1 MDKIHAMQLFI
12 RVADLES
19 FSRAAETL
27 ALPKGSV
34 SRQIQAL
41 ENRLGT
47 QLLHRTTRR
56 VSLTQD
62 GMVYY
67 ERAKDLL
74 ANLDEL
80 DGMFQHDPSSI
91 SGRLRVDMPVGVARN
106 LVIPKLPAF
115 LQHYPGIELELSSSD
130 RLVDVIREGFD
141 CVVRVGTLKDSG
153 LIARPLGKLSVIN
166 CASPDYLTR
175 FGYPETLGDLGAAR
189 PGLRLPGAMDAYEQ
203 GVRAILG
210 QLVSVAMAARLTA
223 KVAAGWGEPLAEAP
237 GYVLFPTPEAL
248 SRADPQALKA
258 LGMPL
263 RRAEALIHLARAAL
277 SGELPLTA
285 PADIDAGLRQLQALP
300 GIGRW
305 TANYFALRGWQAKD
319 IFLPDDYLI
328 KQRFPGMT
336 PAAIA
341 RYARRWQ
348 PMRSYA
354 LLHIWYTDDWI
365 PAAE

>member
-1 MDKIHAMQLFI
+1 MVLLPWTPPYDWAWMVGFLQARAVAGVERFHDGGYSRSFGVEGHRGLIHLAPDEEAQGLRVTLSPGLQPVAEICYARIGQLF
-12 RVADLES
+12 DL
-19 FSRAAETL
+19 ACD
-27 ALPKGSV
+27 P
-34 SRQIQAL
+34 RQ
-41 ENRLGT
+41 
-47 QLLHRTTRR
+47 
-56 VSLTQD
+56 
-62 GMVYY
+62 
-67 ERAKDLL
+67 
-74 ANLDEL
+74 
-80 DGMFQHDPSSI
+80 
-91 SGRLRVDMPVGVARN
+91 VAR
-106 LVIPKLPAF
+106 
-115 LQHYPGIELELSSSD
+115 
-130 RLVDVIREGFD
+130 
-141 CVVRVGTLKDSG
+141 
-153 LIARPLGKLSVIN
+153 
-166 CASPDYLTR
+166 
-175 FGYPETLGDLGAAR
+175 TLGDLAQAR
-189 PGLRLPGAMDAYEQ
+189 PGLRLPGALDAFEQ
-203 GVRAILG
+203 AVRAVLG

-285 PADIDAGLRQLQALP
+285 PADIHAGLRQLQTLP

-319 IFLPDDYLI
+319 VFLPDDYLI

-354 LLHIWYTDDWI
+354 LLHIWYTDDWA

>member
-1 MDKIHAMQLFI
+1 MVLLPWTPPYDWAWMVSFLQARAVAGVERFHDGGYSRSFRVAGHGGLIHLAPDEEAQGLRVTLSPGLQPVAEICYARIGQLF
-12 RVADLES
+12 DL
-19 FSRAAETL
+19 AC
-27 ALPKGSV
+27 
-34 SRQIQAL
+34 
-41 ENRLGT
+41 
-47 QLLHRTTRR
+47 
-56 VSLTQD
+56 
-62 GMVYY
+62 
-67 ERAKDLL
+67 
-74 ANLDEL
+74 
-80 DGMFQHDPSSI
+80 DPQQ
-91 SGRLRVDMPVGVARN
+91 VAR
-106 LVIPKLPAF
+106 
-115 LQHYPGIELELSSSD
+115 
-130 RLVDVIREGFD
+130 
-141 CVVRVGTLKDSG
+141 
-153 LIARPLGKLSVIN
+153 
-166 CASPDYLTR
+166 
-175 FGYPETLGDLGAAR
+175 TLGDLAQAR
-189 PGLRLPGAMDAYEQ
+189 PGLRLPGALDAFEQ
-203 GVRAILG
+203 AVRAVLG

-223 KVAAGWGEPLAEAP
+223 KVAAGWGEPLADAP

-248 SRADPQALKA
+248 SRADPQGLKA

-354 LLHIWYTDDWI
+354 LLHIWYTDDWA

>member
-1 MDKIHAMQLFI
+1 MVLLPWTPPYDWAWMVGFLQARAVAGVERFHDGGYSRSFGVEGHRGLIHL
-12 RVADLES
+12 
-19 FSRAAETL
+19 TL
-27 ALPKGSV
+27 DEEAQGL
-34 SRQIQAL
+34 
-41 ENRLGT
+41 
-47 QLLHRTTRR
+47 R
-56 VSLTQD
+56 VSLSPGLQPVAEICYARI
-62 GMVYY
+62 GQLF
-67 ERAKDLL
+67 DLACDPRQVAGALGPL
-74 ANLDEL
+74 AE
-80 DGMFQHDPSSI
+80 
-91 SGRLRVDMPVGVARN
+91 
-106 LVIPKLPAF
+106 
-115 LQHYPGIELELSSSD
+115 
-130 RLVDVIREGFD
+130 
-141 CVVRVGTLKDSG
+141 
-153 LIARPLGKLSVIN
+153 
-166 CASPDYLTR
+166 
-175 FGYPETLGDLGAAR
+175 AR
-189 PGLRLPGAMDAYEQ
+189 PGLRLPGALDAFEQ
-203 GVRAILG
+203 AVRAVLG

-285 PADIDAGLRQLQALP
+285 PADIDAGLRQLQSMP

>member
-1 MDKIHAMQLFI
+1 MVLLPWTPPYDWAWMVGFLQARAVAGVERFHDGGYSRSFGVEGHRGLIHLAPDEEAQGLRVTLSPGLQPVAEICYARIGQLFDLACDP
-12 RVADLES
+12 RQVAGALGPL
-19 FSRAAETL
+19 AE
-27 ALPKGSV
+27 
-34 SRQIQAL
+34 
-41 ENRLGT
+41 
-47 QLLHRTTRR
+47 
-56 VSLTQD
+56 
-62 GMVYY
+62 
-67 ERAKDLL
+67 
-74 ANLDEL
+74 
-80 DGMFQHDPSSI
+80 
-91 SGRLRVDMPVGVARN
+91 
-106 LVIPKLPAF
+106 
-115 LQHYPGIELELSSSD
+115 
-130 RLVDVIREGFD
+130 
-141 CVVRVGTLKDSG
+141 
-153 LIARPLGKLSVIN
+153 
-166 CASPDYLTR
+166 
-175 FGYPETLGDLGAAR
+175 AR
-189 PGLRLPGAMDAYEQ
+189 PGLRLPGALDAFEQ
-203 GVRAILG
+203 AVRAVLG

-237 GYVLFPTPEAL
+237 GYVLFPMPEAL

-285 PADIDAGLRQLQALP
+285 PADIDAGLRQLQTLP

-354 LLHIWYTDDWI
+354 LLHIWYTDDWA

>member
-1 MDKIHAMQLFI
+1 MVLLPWTPPYDWAWMVGFLQARAVAGVERFHDGGYSRSFGVEGHRGLIHLAPDEEAQGLRVTLSPGLQPVAEICYARIGQLF
-12 RVADLES
+12 DL
-19 FSRAAETL
+19 ACD
-27 ALPKGSV
+27 P
-34 SRQIQAL
+34 RQ
-41 ENRLGT
+41 
-47 QLLHRTTRR
+47 
-56 VSLTQD
+56 
-62 GMVYY
+62 
-67 ERAKDLL
+67 
-74 ANLDEL
+74 
-80 DGMFQHDPSSI
+80 
-91 SGRLRVDMPVGVARN
+91 VAR
-106 LVIPKLPAF
+106 A
-115 LQHYPGIELELSSSD
+115 
-130 RLVDVIREGFD
+130 
-141 CVVRVGTLKDSG
+141 
-153 LIARPLGKLSVIN
+153 LGSL
-166 CASPDYLTR
+166 AQ
-175 FGYPETLGDLGAAR
+175 AR
-189 PGLRLPGAMDAYEQ
+189 PGLRLPGALDAFEQ
-203 GVRAILG
+203 AVRAVLG

-237 GYVLFPTPEAL
+237 GSVLFPTPEAL

-285 PADIDAGLRQLQALP
+285 PADIDAWLRQLQTLP

-354 LLHIWYTDDWI
+354 LLHIWYTDDWA

>member
-1 MDKIHAMQLFI
+1 MVLLPWTPPYDWAWMVGFLQARAVAGVERLHDGGYSRSFRVAGHGGLIHLAPDEEAQGLRVTLSPGLQPVAEICYARIGQLF
-12 RVADLES
+12 DL
-19 FSRAAETL
+19 AC
-27 ALPKGSV
+27 
-34 SRQIQAL
+34 
-41 ENRLGT
+41 
-47 QLLHRTTRR
+47 
-56 VSLTQD
+56 
-62 GMVYY
+62 
-67 ERAKDLL
+67 
-74 ANLDEL
+74 
-80 DGMFQHDPSSI
+80 DPQQ
-91 SGRLRVDMPVGVARN
+91 VAR
-106 LVIPKLPAF
+106 
-115 LQHYPGIELELSSSD
+115 
-130 RLVDVIREGFD
+130 
-141 CVVRVGTLKDSG
+141 
-153 LIARPLGKLSVIN
+153 
-166 CASPDYLTR
+166 
-175 FGYPETLGDLGAAR
+175 TLGDLAQAR
-189 PGLRLPGAMDAYEQ
+189 PGLRLPGALDAFEQ
-203 GVRAILG
+203 AVRAVLG

-223 KVAAGWGEPLAEAP
+223 KVAAGWGEPLTKAP

-285 PADIDAGLRQLQALP
+285 PADIDAGLRQLQSLP

-354 LLHIWYTDDWI
+354 LLHIWYTDDWA

>member
-1 MDKIHAMQLFI
+1 MVLLPWTPPYDWAWMVGFLQARAVAGVERFHDGGYSRSFGVEGHRGLIH
-12 RVADLES
+12 
-19 FSRAAETL
+19 L
-27 ALPKGSV
+27 APDEEAQGL
-34 SRQIQAL
+34 
-41 ENRLGT
+41 
-47 QLLHRTTRR
+47 R
-56 VSLTQD
+56 VSLSPGLQPVAEICYARI
-62 GMVYY
+62 GQLF
-67 ERAKDLL
+67 DL
-74 ANLDEL
+74 AC
-80 DGMFQHDPSSI
+80 DP
-91 SGRLRVDMPVGVARN
+91 RQVAR
-106 LVIPKLPAF
+106 A
-115 LQHYPGIELELSSSD
+115 
-130 RLVDVIREGFD
+130 
-141 CVVRVGTLKDSG
+141 
-153 LIARPLGKLSVIN
+153 LGSL
-166 CASPDYLTR
+166 AQ
-175 FGYPETLGDLGAAR
+175 AR
-189 PGLRLPGAMDAYEQ
+189 PGLRLPGALDAFEQ
-203 GVRAILG
+203 AVRAVLG

-285 PADIDAGLRQLQALP
+285 PADIDAGLRQLQTLP

-354 LLHIWYTDDWI
+354 LLHIWYTDDWA

>member
-1 MDKIHAMQLFI
+1 MVLLPWTPPYDWAWMVGFLQARAVAGVERFHDGGYSRSFGVEGHRGLIHLAPDEEAQGLRVTLSPGLQPVAEICYARIGQLF
-12 RVADLES
+12 DL
-19 FSRAAETL
+19 ACDQ
-27 ALPKGSV
+27 
-34 SRQIQAL
+34 RQ
-41 ENRLGT
+41 
-47 QLLHRTTRR
+47 
-56 VSLTQD
+56 
-62 GMVYY
+62 
-67 ERAKDLL
+67 
-74 ANLDEL
+74 
-80 DGMFQHDPSSI
+80 
-91 SGRLRVDMPVGVARN
+91 VAR
-106 LVIPKLPAF
+106 
-115 LQHYPGIELELSSSD
+115 
-130 RLVDVIREGFD
+130 
-141 CVVRVGTLKDSG
+141 
-153 LIARPLGKLSVIN
+153 
-166 CASPDYLTR
+166 
-175 FGYPETLGDLGAAR
+175 TLGDLAQAR
-189 PGLRLPGAMDAYEQ
+189 PGLRLPGALDAFEQ
-203 GVRAILG
+203 AVRAVLG

-237 GYVLFPTPEAL
+237 GSVLFPTPEAL

-285 PADIDAGLRQLQALP
+285 PADIDAGLRQLQTLP

-354 LLHIWYTDDWI
+354 LLHIWYTDDWA

>member
-1 MDKIHAMQLFI
+1 MVLLPWTPPYDWAWMVGFLQARAVAGVERFHDGGYSRSFRVAGHGGLIHLAPDEEAQGLRVTLSPGLQPVAEICYARIGQLF
-12 RVADLES
+12 DL
-19 FSRAAETL
+19 AC
-27 ALPKGSV
+27 
-34 SRQIQAL
+34 
-41 ENRLGT
+41 
-47 QLLHRTTRR
+47 
-56 VSLTQD
+56 
-62 GMVYY
+62 
-67 ERAKDLL
+67 
-74 ANLDEL
+74 
-80 DGMFQHDPSSI
+80 DPQQ
-91 SGRLRVDMPVGVARN
+91 VAR
-106 LVIPKLPAF
+106 
-115 LQHYPGIELELSSSD
+115 
-130 RLVDVIREGFD
+130 
-141 CVVRVGTLKDSG
+141 
-153 LIARPLGKLSVIN
+153 
-166 CASPDYLTR
+166 
-175 FGYPETLGDLGAAR
+175 TLGDLAQAR
-189 PGLRLPGAMDAYEQ
+189 PGLRLPGALDAFEQ
-203 GVRAILG
+203 AVRAVLG

-223 KVAAGWGEPLAEAP
+223 KVAAGWGEPLADAP

-248 SRADPQALKA
+248 SRADPQGLKA

-285 PADIDAGLRQLQALP
+285 PADIDAGLRQLQTLP

-354 LLHIWYTDDWI
+354 LLHIWYTDDWA

>member
-1 MDKIHAMQLFI
+1 MVLLPWTPPYDWAWMVGFLQARAVAGVERFHDGGYSRSFRVAGHGGLIHLAPDEEAQGLRVTLSPGLQPVAEICYARIGQLF
-12 RVADLES
+12 DL
-19 FSRAAETL
+19 AC
-27 ALPKGSV
+27 
-34 SRQIQAL
+34 
-41 ENRLGT
+41 
-47 QLLHRTTRR
+47 
-56 VSLTQD
+56 
-62 GMVYY
+62 
-67 ERAKDLL
+67 
-74 ANLDEL
+74 
-80 DGMFQHDPSSI
+80 DP
-91 SGRLRVDMPVGVARN
+91 
-106 LVIPKLPAF
+106 
-115 LQHYPGIELELSSSD
+115 QQ
-130 RLVDVIREGFD
+130 
-141 CVVRVGTLKDSG
+141 VVR
-153 LIARPLGKLSVIN
+153 
-166 CASPDYLTR
+166 
-175 FGYPETLGDLGAAR
+175 TLGDLAQAR
-189 PGLRLPGAMDAYEQ
+189 PGLRLPGALDAFEQ
-203 GVRAILG
+203 AVRAVLG

-223 KVAAGWGEPLAEAP
+223 KVAAGWGEPLADAP

-248 SRADPQALKA
+248 SRADPQGLKA

-285 PADIDAGLRQLQALP
+285 PAEIDAGLRQLQALP

-354 LLHIWYTDDWI
+354 LLHIWYTDDWA

>member
-1 MDKIHAMQLFI
+1 MVLLPWAPPYDWAWMVGFLQARAVAGVERFHDGGYSRSFGVEGHRGLIHLAPDEEAQGLRVTLSPGLQPVAEICYARIGQLFDLACDP
-12 RVADLES
+12 RQVAGALGPL
-19 FSRAAETL
+19 AE
-27 ALPKGSV
+27 
-34 SRQIQAL
+34 
-41 ENRLGT
+41 
-47 QLLHRTTRR
+47 
-56 VSLTQD
+56 
-62 GMVYY
+62 
-67 ERAKDLL
+67 
-74 ANLDEL
+74 
-80 DGMFQHDPSSI
+80 
-91 SGRLRVDMPVGVARN
+91 
-106 LVIPKLPAF
+106 
-115 LQHYPGIELELSSSD
+115 
-130 RLVDVIREGFD
+130 
-141 CVVRVGTLKDSG
+141 
-153 LIARPLGKLSVIN
+153 
-166 CASPDYLTR
+166 
-175 FGYPETLGDLGAAR
+175 AR
-189 PGLRLPGAMDAYEQ
+189 PGLRLPGALDAFEQ
-203 GVRAILG
+203 AVRAVLG

-277 SGELPLTA
+277 SGELPLKA
-285 PADIDAGLRQLQALP
+285 PADIDAGLRQLQSMP

>member
-1 MDKIHAMQLFI
+1 MVLLPWTPPYDWGWMVGFLQARAVAGVERFHDGGYSRSFRVAGHGGLIHLAPDEEAQGLRVTLSPGLQPVAEICYARIGQLF
-12 RVADLES
+12 DL
-19 FSRAAETL
+19 AC
-27 ALPKGSV
+27 
-34 SRQIQAL
+34 
-41 ENRLGT
+41 
-47 QLLHRTTRR
+47 
-56 VSLTQD
+56 
-62 GMVYY
+62 
-67 ERAKDLL
+67 
-74 ANLDEL
+74 
-80 DGMFQHDPSSI
+80 DPQQ
-91 SGRLRVDMPVGVARN
+91 VAR
-106 LVIPKLPAF
+106 
-115 LQHYPGIELELSSSD
+115 
-130 RLVDVIREGFD
+130 
-141 CVVRVGTLKDSG
+141 
-153 LIARPLGKLSVIN
+153 
-166 CASPDYLTR
+166 
-175 FGYPETLGDLGAAR
+175 TLGDLAQAR
-189 PGLRLPGAMDAYEQ
+189 PGLRLPGALDAFEQ
-203 GVRAILG
+203 AVRAVLG

-223 KVAAGWGEPLAEAP
+223 KVAAGWGEPLADAP
-237 GYVLFPTPEAL
+237 GYILFPTPEAL
-248 SRADPQALKA
+248 SRADPQGLKA

-285 PADIDAGLRQLQALP
+285 PADIDAGLRQLQTLP

-354 LLHIWYTDDWI
+354 LLHIWYTDDWA

>member
-1 MDKIHAMQLFI
+1 MVLLPWTPPYDWAWMVGFLQARAVAGVERFHDGGYSRSFGVEGHRGLIHLAPDEEAQGLRVTLSPGLQPVAEICYARIGQLF
-12 RVADLES
+12 DL
-19 FSRAAETL
+19 ACD
-27 ALPKGSV
+27 P
-34 SRQIQAL
+34 RQ
-41 ENRLGT
+41 
-47 QLLHRTTRR
+47 
-56 VSLTQD
+56 
-62 GMVYY
+62 
-67 ERAKDLL
+67 
-74 ANLDEL
+74 
-80 DGMFQHDPSSI
+80 
-91 SGRLRVDMPVGVARN
+91 VAR
-106 LVIPKLPAF
+106 
-115 LQHYPGIELELSSSD
+115 
-130 RLVDVIREGFD
+130 
-141 CVVRVGTLKDSG
+141 
-153 LIARPLGKLSVIN
+153 
-166 CASPDYLTR
+166 
-175 FGYPETLGDLGAAR
+175 TLGDLAQAR
-189 PGLRLPGAMDAYEQ
+189 PGLRLPGALDAFEQ
-203 GVRAILG
+203 AVRAVLG

-237 GYVLFPTPEAL
+237 GYVLFPTPKAL

-285 PADIDAGLRQLQALP
+285 PADIDAGLRQLQTLP

-319 IFLPDDYLI
+319 VFLPDDYLI

-354 LLHIWYTDDWI
+354 LLHIWYTDDWRRRRNSRPGRI
-365 PAAE
+365 PLVSGR

>member
-1 MDKIHAMQLFI
+1 MVLLPWTPPYDWAWMVGFLQARAVAGVERFHDGGYSRSFRVAGHGGLIHLAPDEEAQGLRVTLSPGLQPVAEICYARIGQLF
-12 RVADLES
+12 DL
-19 FSRAAETL
+19 AC
-27 ALPKGSV
+27 
-34 SRQIQAL
+34 
-41 ENRLGT
+41 
-47 QLLHRTTRR
+47 
-56 VSLTQD
+56 
-62 GMVYY
+62 
-67 ERAKDLL
+67 
-74 ANLDEL
+74 
-80 DGMFQHDPSSI
+80 DPQQ
-91 SGRLRVDMPVGVARN
+91 VAR
-106 LVIPKLPAF
+106 
-115 LQHYPGIELELSSSD
+115 
-130 RLVDVIREGFD
+130 
-141 CVVRVGTLKDSG
+141 
-153 LIARPLGKLSVIN
+153 
-166 CASPDYLTR
+166 
-175 FGYPETLGDLGAAR
+175 TLGDLAQAR
-189 PGLRLPGAMDAYEQ
+189 PGLRLPGALDAFEQ
-203 GVRAILG
+203 AVRAVLG

-223 KVAAGWGEPLAEAP
+223 KVAAGWGEPLADAP

-248 SRADPQALKA
+248 SRADPQGLKA

-285 PADIDAGLRQLQALP
+285 PADIDAGLCQLQALP

-354 LLHIWYTDDWI
+354 LLHIWYTDDWA

>member
-1 MDKIHAMQLFI
+1 MVLLPWTPPYDWAWMVGFLQARAVAGVERFHDGGYSRSFGVEGHRGLIHLTPDEEAQGL
-12 RVADLES
+12 
-19 FSRAAETL
+19 
-27 ALPKGSV
+27 
-34 SRQIQAL
+34 
-41 ENRLGT
+41 
-47 QLLHRTTRR
+47 R
-56 VSLTQD
+56 VSLSPGLQPVAEICYARI
-62 GMVYY
+62 GQLF
-67 ERAKDLL
+67 DL
-74 ANLDEL
+74 AC
-80 DGMFQHDPSSI
+80 DP
-91 SGRLRVDMPVGVARN
+91 RQVAR
-106 LVIPKLPAF
+106 A
-115 LQHYPGIELELSSSD
+115 
-130 RLVDVIREGFD
+130 
-141 CVVRVGTLKDSG
+141 
-153 LIARPLGKLSVIN
+153 LGSL
-166 CASPDYLTR
+166 AQ
-175 FGYPETLGDLGAAR
+175 AR
-189 PGLRLPGAMDAYEQ
+189 PGLRLPGALDAFEQ
-203 GVRAILG
+203 AVRAVLG

-223 KVAAGWGEPLAEAP
+223 KVAAGWGELLAEAP

-285 PADIDAGLRQLQALP
+285 PADIDAGLRQLQTLS

-354 LLHIWYTDDWI
+354 LLHIWYTDDWA

>member
-1 MDKIHAMQLFI
+1 MVLLPWTPPYDWAWMVGFLQARAVAGVERFDEGGYSRSFGVEGHRGLIHLAPDEEAQGLRVTLSPGLQPVAEICYARIGQLF
-12 RVADLES
+12 DL
-19 FSRAAETL
+19 ACD
-27 ALPKGSV
+27 
-34 SRQIQAL
+34 SRQ
-41 ENRLGT
+41 
-47 QLLHRTTRR
+47 
-56 VSLTQD
+56 
-62 GMVYY
+62 
-67 ERAKDLL
+67 
-74 ANLDEL
+74 
-80 DGMFQHDPSSI
+80 
-91 SGRLRVDMPVGVARN
+91 VAR
-106 LVIPKLPAF
+106 A
-115 LQHYPGIELELSSSD
+115 
-130 RLVDVIREGFD
+130 
-141 CVVRVGTLKDSG
+141 
-153 LIARPLGKLSVIN
+153 LGSL
-166 CASPDYLTR
+166 AQ
-175 FGYPETLGDLGAAR
+175 AR
-189 PGLRLPGAMDAYEQ
+189 PGLRLPGALDAFEQ
-203 GVRAILG
+203 AVRAVLG

-285 PADIDAGLRQLQALP
+285 PADIDAGLRQLQTLP

-354 LLHIWYTDDWI
+354 LLHIWYTDDWA

>member
-1 MDKIHAMQLFI
+1 MVLLPWTPPYDWAWMVGFLQARAVAGVEHFDERGYSRSFGIAGHRGLIHLAPDEEAQGLRVTLSPGLQPVAEICYARIGQLFDLACDP
-12 RVADLES
+12 RQVAGALGS
-19 FSRAAETL
+19 LAE
-27 ALPKGSV
+27 
-34 SRQIQAL
+34 
-41 ENRLGT
+41 
-47 QLLHRTTRR
+47 
-56 VSLTQD
+56 
-62 GMVYY
+62 
-67 ERAKDLL
+67 
-74 ANLDEL
+74 
-80 DGMFQHDPSSI
+80 
-91 SGRLRVDMPVGVARN
+91 
-106 LVIPKLPAF
+106 
-115 LQHYPGIELELSSSD
+115 
-130 RLVDVIREGFD
+130 
-141 CVVRVGTLKDSG
+141 
-153 LIARPLGKLSVIN
+153 
-166 CASPDYLTR
+166 
-175 FGYPETLGDLGAAR
+175 AR
-189 PGLRLPGAMDAYEQ
+189 PGLRLPGALDAFEQ
-203 GVRAILG
+203 AVRAVLG

-285 PADIDAGLRQLQALP
+285 PADIDAGLRQLQSLP

>member
-1 MDKIHAMQLFI
+1 MVLLPWTPPYDWAWMVGFLQARAVAGVERFHDGGYSRSFRVAGHGGLIHLAPDEEAQGLRVTLSPGLQPVAEICYARIGQLF
-12 RVADLES
+12 DL
-19 FSRAAETL
+19 AC
-27 ALPKGSV
+27 
-34 SRQIQAL
+34 
-41 ENRLGT
+41 
-47 QLLHRTTRR
+47 
-56 VSLTQD
+56 
-62 GMVYY
+62 
-67 ERAKDLL
+67 
-74 ANLDEL
+74 
-80 DGMFQHDPSSI
+80 DPQQ
-91 SGRLRVDMPVGVARN
+91 VAR
-106 LVIPKLPAF
+106 
-115 LQHYPGIELELSSSD
+115 
-130 RLVDVIREGFD
+130 
-141 CVVRVGTLKDSG
+141 
-153 LIARPLGKLSVIN
+153 
-166 CASPDYLTR
+166 
-175 FGYPETLGDLGAAR
+175 TLGDLAQAR
-189 PGLRLPGAMDAYEQ
+189 PGLRLPGALDAFEQ
-203 GVRAILG
+203 AVRAVLG

-237 GYVLFPTPEAL
+237 GSVLVPTPEAL

-354 LLHIWYTDDWI
+354 LLHIWYTDDWA

>member
-1 MDKIHAMQLFI
+1 MMLLPWTPPYDWAWMVGFLQARAVAGVERFHDGGYSRSFGVEGHRGLIHLAPDEEAQGLRVTLSPGLQPVAEICYARIGQLFDLACDP
-12 RVADLES
+12 RQVAGALGS
-19 FSRAAETL
+19 L
-27 ALPKGSV
+27 A
-34 SRQIQAL
+34 Q
-41 ENRLGT
+41 
-47 QLLHRTTRR
+47 
-56 VSLTQD
+56 
-62 GMVYY
+62 
-67 ERAKDLL
+67 
-74 ANLDEL
+74 
-80 DGMFQHDPSSI
+80 
-91 SGRLRVDMPVGVARN
+91 
-106 LVIPKLPAF
+106 
-115 LQHYPGIELELSSSD
+115 
-130 RLVDVIREGFD
+130 
-141 CVVRVGTLKDSG
+141 
-153 LIARPLGKLSVIN
+153 
-166 CASPDYLTR
+166 
-175 FGYPETLGDLGAAR
+175 AR
-189 PGLRLPGAMDAYEQ
+189 PGLRLPGALDAFEQ
-203 GVRAILG
+203 AVRAVLG

-285 PADIDAGLRQLQALP
+285 PADIDAGLRQLQTLP

-354 LLHIWYTDDWI
+354 LLHIWYTDDWA